1 MSGFRILRHRLCV
14 VGFLALAGP
23 IIADANDDPQA
34 PAAKT
39 APAAKSGIASKTGTM
54 QKSATAPKSGS
65 DRAFLA
71 AKKDFQKRIH
81 NKKAHERIAALKLL
95 ADFPTADAADLVYV
109 SLLDDREVEVRD
121 AAVDFLA
128 ALRDRSDVTDKLLSR
143 MTNTTRKDGMDL
155 RAMGGLRALG
165 GTEDDALQFR
175 LIGYLNEF
183 LGTPQADQQ
192 LLHGMIDERAPQGE
206 ADVMRM
212 LMLFTRTEFFDRHF
226 GLRRCVVQGLTQV
239 KERDAITH
247 LINLLPR
254 FKGLVQFDVVAH
266 LMVAT
271 GQNFGDD
278 AGKWKIWWTEKQN
291 PNSKFDKSK
300 APAGGPLVKYGE
312 YYGIPICAKRV
323 VFVLDTSGSMR
334 IGKLQAAQTE
344 LIRVI
349 RELPKEVFFSIVAF
363 DSNVRV
369 WQRELV
375 PATEQMKH
383 IAINVVL
390 EQQARNDTASYDAL
404 EAAFDLDPEAI
415 YFLSDGNPQGGK
427 INDPAQIVST
437 ISSVNRVRRLSIHSI
452 GIDTA
457 NPGAAGLARFMQ
469 TLAEANWGVYKPVN

>member
-1 MSGFRILRHRLCV
+1 MGIVLLNLGGSIV
-14 VGFLALAGP
+14 
-23 IIADANDDPQA
+23 QA
-34 PAAKT
+34 KDGDRPTVSKTSKEGTAAK
-39 APAAKSGIASKTGTM
+39 AGAGAKSGSAAKSGTE
-54 QKSATAPKSGS
+54 
-65 DRAFLA
+65 RAFLA
-71 AKKDFQKRIH
+71 AKRDFQRRIH
-81 NKKAHERIAALKLL
+81 NKKATERIAALKLL

-109 SLLDDREVEVRD
+109 SLLDDREGEVRD
-121 AAVDFLA
+121 AAVDFLT
-128 ALRDRSDVTDKLLSR
+128 ALRDRNDVTEKLLSR

-155 RAMGGLRALG
+155 RAIGALRALG

-175 LIGYLNEF
+175 LINYLNEF

-192 LLHGMIDERAPQGE
+192 LLHGMIDEQAPRGE
-206 ADVMRM
+206 ADLMRL
-212 LMLFTRTEFFDRHF
+212 LMLFTRTEFFNRHF
-226 GLRRCVVQGLTQV
+226 GLRRCVVQGMAQV

-254 FKGLVQFDVVAH
+254 FKGLVQFDVVSH

-278 AGKWKIWWTEKQN
+278 AAKWKVWWTEHQN
-291 PNSKFDKSK
+291 PNSKLDKSK
-300 APAGGPLVKYGE
+300 IPPVGPFVKFGE

-334 IGKLQAAQTE
+334 IGKLEAAQAE

-383 IAINVVL
+383 IAVNVVL

-427 INDPAQIVST
+427 ITDPAQIVGT
-437 ISSVNRVRRLSIHSI
+437 LSSVNRVRRVSIHSI
-452 GIDTA
+452 GIDTN
-457 NPGAAGLARFMQ
+457 NPGAAGLAKFMQ
-469 TLAEANWGVYKPVN
+469 TLAEANWGVYKAVN